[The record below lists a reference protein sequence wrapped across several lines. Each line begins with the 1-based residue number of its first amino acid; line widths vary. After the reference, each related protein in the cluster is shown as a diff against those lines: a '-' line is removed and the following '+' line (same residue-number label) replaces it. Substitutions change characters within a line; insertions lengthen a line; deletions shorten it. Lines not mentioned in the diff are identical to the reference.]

1 MLLKA
6 QVVTL
11 NLFLNLKK
19 VKTPKSTDFS
29 AGSIDE
35 WYQSPLGKKTFS
47 AEKLS
52 VNEIIPR
59 LFGYHILQVG
69 LEENQDLIEESPAG
83 HKIMFAPA
91 WHPGVRKAV
100 TDSERLPLASDSID
114 AIVVYHAL
122 DFTDDSHELLRE
134 VTRVLRPGGQM
145 LIIGFNPVS
154 IWGIWRLFKRK
165 KSLPWKGRFLSI
177 RRLSDWLRLL
187 NLHID
192 SISTCVHFLPFNIN
206 RVLNYAEITE
216 SFGHKLK
223 SPFGGSYSIR
233 CVKQVVPITPI
244 VTRRRSI
251 RSTASAFPVTE
262 NVRIKTH

>member
-1 MLLKA
+1 MLLRA
-6 QVVTL
+6 QALTL

-19 VKTPKSTDFS
+19 LKTPKSIDLS
-29 AGSIDE
+29 ARSIEE
-35 WYQSPLGKKTFS
+35 WYQSPLGEKTFS

-52 VNEIIPR
+52 VNEIISR
-59 LFGYHILQVG
+59 LFGYHILQIG
-69 LEENQDLIEESPAG
+69 LENQNLIDESPAG
-83 HKIMFAPA
+83 HKIIFSSA
-91 WHPGVRKAV
+91 WYPGVRKAV
-100 TDSERLPLASDSID
+100 TDCERLPLASDSID
-114 AIVVYHAL
+114 AIVLYHAL

-154 IWGIWRLFKRK
+154 IWGMWRLFKRK

-192 SISTCVHFLPFNIN
+192 SINTCVHFLPFNIN
-206 RVLNYAEITE
+206 RVLNYAEIME
-216 SFGHKLK
+216 NFGRRLK

>member
-1 MLLKA
+1 MLLRA
-6 QVVTL
+6 QALTL

-19 VKTPKSTDFS
+19 LKIPKSIDLS
-29 AGSIDE
+29 AGSIEE
-35 WYQSPLGKKTFS
+35 WYQSPLGEQTFS

-52 VNEIIPR
+52 VNEIISR
-59 LFGYHILQVG
+59 LFGYHILQIG
-69 LEENQDLIEESPAG
+69 LENQNLIDESPAG
-83 HKIMFAPA
+83 HKIIFSSA
-91 WHPGVRKAV
+91 WYPGVRKAV
-100 TDSERLPLASDSID
+100 TDCERLPLASDSID
-114 AIVVYHAL
+114 AIVLYHAL

-154 IWGIWRLFKRK
+154 IWGMWRLFKRK

-192 SISTCVHFLPFNIN
+192 SINTCVHFLPFNIN
-206 RVLNYAEITE
+206 RVLNYAEIME
-216 SFGHKLK
+216 NFGRRLK

-251 RSTASAFPVTE
+251 RSAASAFPVTE

>member
-1 MLLKA
+1 MLLRA
-6 QVVTL
+6 QALTL

-19 VKTPKSTDFS
+19 LKIPKSIDLS
-29 AGSIDE
+29 AGSIEE
-35 WYQSPLGKKTFS
+35 WYQSPLGEKTFS

-52 VNEIIPR
+52 VNEIISR
-59 LFGYHILQVG
+59 LFGYHILQIG
-69 LEENQDLIEESPAG
+69 LESQNLIDESPAG
-83 HKIMFAPA
+83 HKIIFSSA
-91 WHPGVRKAV
+91 WYPGVRKAV
-100 TDSERLPLASDSID
+100 TDCERLPLASDSID
-114 AIVVYHAL
+114 AIVLYHAL

-154 IWGIWRLFKRK
+154 IWGMWRLFKRK

-192 SISTCVHFLPFNIN
+192 SINTCVHFLPFNIN
-206 RVLNYAEITE
+206 RVLNYAEIME
-216 SFGHKLK
+216 NFGRRLK

-251 RSTASAFPVTE
+251 RSAASAFPVTE

>member
-6 QVVTL
+6 QVITL
-11 NLFLNLKK
+11 NLFLYLKK
-19 VKTPKSTDFS
+19 LKIPKSTNFS
-29 AGSIDE
+29 AGSIEE
-35 WYQSPLGKKTFS
+35 WYQSPLGEKTFS

-52 VNEIIPR
+52 VNEIISR
-59 LFGYHILQVG
+59 LFGYHILQIG
-69 LEENQDLIEESPAG
+69 LENQNLIDESPAG
-83 HKIMFAPA
+83 HKIIFSSA
-91 WHPGVRKAV
+91 WYPGVRKAV
-100 TDSERLPLASDSID
+100 TDCERLPLASDSID
-114 AIVVYHAL
+114 AIVLYHAL

-154 IWGIWRLFKRK
+154 IWGMWRWFKRK

-192 SISTCVHFLPFNIN
+192 SINTCVHFLPFNIN
-206 RVLNYAEITE
+206 RVLNYAEIME
-216 SFGHKLK
+216 NFGRRLK

>member
-1 MLLKA
+1 MLLRA
-6 QVVTL
+6 QALTL

-19 VKTPKSTDFS
+19 LKIPKSIDLS
-29 AGSIDE
+29 AGSIEE
-35 WYQSPLGKKTFS
+35 WYQSPLGEKTFS

-52 VNEIIPR
+52 VNEVISR
-59 LFGYHILQVG
+59 LFGYHILQIG
-69 LEENQDLIEESPAG
+69 LENQNLIDESPAG
-83 HKIMFAPA
+83 HKIIFSSA
-91 WHPGVRKAV
+91 WYPGVRKAV
-100 TDSERLPLASDSID
+100 TDCERLPLASDSID
-114 AIVVYHAL
+114 AIVLYHAL

-154 IWGIWRLFKRK
+154 IWGMWRLFKRK

-192 SISTCVHFLPFNIN
+192 SINTCVHFLPFNIN
-206 RVLNYAEITE
+206 RVLNYAEIME
-216 SFGHKLK
+216 NFGRRLK

-251 RSTASAFPVTE
+251 RSAASAFPVTE

>member
-1 MLLKA
+1 MLLRA
-6 QVVTL
+6 QALTL

-19 VKTPKSTDFS
+19 LKIPKSIDLS
-29 AGSIDE
+29 AGSIEE
-35 WYQSPLGKKTFS
+35 WYQSPLGEQTFS

-52 VNEIIPR
+52 VNEIISR
-59 LFGYHILQVG
+59 LFGYHILQIG
-69 LEENQDLIEESPAG
+69 LEENQNLIDESPAG
-83 HKIMFAPA
+83 HKIIFSSA
-91 WHPGVRKAV
+91 WYPGVRKAV
-100 TDSERLPLASDSID
+100 TDCERLPLASDSID
-114 AIVVYHAL
+114 AIVLYHAL

-154 IWGIWRLFKRK
+154 IWGMWRLFKRK

-192 SISTCVHFLPFNIN
+192 SINTCVHFLPFNIN
-206 RVLNYAEITE
+206 RVLNYAEIME
-216 SFGHKLK
+216 NFGRRLK

-244 VTRRRSI
+244 VARRRSI
-251 RSTASAFPVTE
+251 RSAASAFPVTE

>member
-1 MLLKA
+1 MLLRA
-6 QVVTL
+6 QALTL

-19 VKTPKSTDFS
+19 LKIPKSIDLS
-29 AGSIDE
+29 AGSIEE
-35 WYQSPLGKKTFS
+35 WYQSPLGEKTFS

-52 VNEIIPR
+52 VNEIISR
-59 LFGYHILQVG
+59 LFGYHILQIG
-69 LEENQDLIEESPAG
+69 LENQNLIDESPAG
-83 HKIMFAPA
+83 HKIIFSSA
-91 WHPGVRKAV
+91 WYPGVRKAV
-100 TDSERLPLASDSID
+100 TDCERLPLASDSID
-114 AIVVYHAL
+114 AIVLYHAL

-154 IWGIWRLFKRK
+154 IWGMWRLFKRK

-192 SISTCVHFLPFNIN
+192 SINTCVHFLPFNIN
-206 RVLNYAEITE
+206 RVLNYAEIME
-216 SFGHKLK
+216 NFGRRLK

-251 RSTASAFPVTE
+251 RSAASAFPVTE